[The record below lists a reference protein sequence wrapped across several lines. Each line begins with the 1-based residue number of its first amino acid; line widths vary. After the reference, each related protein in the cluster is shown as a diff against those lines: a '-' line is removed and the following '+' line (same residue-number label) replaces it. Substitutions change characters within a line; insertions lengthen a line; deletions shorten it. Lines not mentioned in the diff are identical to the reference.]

1 MPGNIGV
8 LVFKNIRP
16 EINNLPILIQLP
28 DFAVICHTDS
38 KRCNIRRGRHLV
50 RKQLHNMKASDCR
63 GFLDFIIKLCQ
74 SFLLTK
80 CKVPNDIM
88 RLYSFSKEKLHK
100 LPVHAL
106 ISKECATA
114 KRRSFSIAF
123 TDKSKASIFLNPCL
137 ARYNEFFP
145 SPQPTS
151 RTLPDL
157 SSRFSIVVMDWF
169 G

>member
-38 KRCNIRRGRHLV
+38 KRCNIRRGRYLI
-50 RKQLHNMKASDCR
+50 RKQ
-63 GFLDFIIKLCQ
+63 
-74 SFLLTK
+74 
-80 CKVPNDIM
+80 
-88 RLYSFSKEKLHK
+88 LHK

-157 SSRFSIVVMDWF
+157 SSRFSIAVMDWF
-169 G
+169 GWLPNVKTVSSLYVSSQNGTSNFGLLINMTNNIVGLHGPVMVSV